1 MVFFKHRGDF
11 SKTKKM
17 MQKSLGRNYIKVLER
32 YAQQGVE
39 ALSNATPIKTGKTA
53 ASWDYEIIQNKGSL
67 SVIWIN
73 RNVNKG
79 VNIAVILQLGHGTKN
94 GGYVVGID
102 YINPALRPVF
112 EQLANAAWK
121 EVTSS

>member
-1 MVFFKHRGDF
+1 MVTFKHKGDF
-11 SKTKKM
+11 SKTRKL
-17 MQKSLGRNYIKVLER
+17 MQKSLGRNYMKVLER

-53 ASWDYEIIQNKGSL
+53 SSWDYEIIQNKSSL
-67 SVIWIN
+67 SVVWIN
-73 RNVNKG
+73 RNINKG
-79 VNIAVILQLGHGTKN
+79 VNIALILQLGHGTKN

-112 EQLANAAWK
+112 EQLADAAWK
-121 EVTSS
+121 EVISS

>member
-1 MVFFKHRGDF
+1 MVSFRHKGDF
-11 SKTKKM
+11 AKTRKM
-17 MQKSLGRNYIKVLER
+17 MQATLGRNYMKILER

-39 ALSNATPIKTGKTA
+39 ALSKATPIKTGKTA
-53 ASWDYEIIQNKGSL
+53 ASWDYKIIQNKGSL
-67 SVIWIN
+67 SVVWIN
-73 RNVNKG
+73 HNINKG
-79 VNIAVILQLGHGTKN
+79 VNIALILQLGHGTKN

>member
-1 MVFFKHRGDF
+1 
-11 SKTKKM
+11 
-17 MQKSLGRNYIKVLER
+17 MQKTLGRNYMKVLER

-53 ASWDYEIIQNKGSL
+53 ASWGYEIIQNKGSL
-67 SVIWIN
+67 SVVWIN

-102 YINPALRPVF
+102 YINPALRPIF